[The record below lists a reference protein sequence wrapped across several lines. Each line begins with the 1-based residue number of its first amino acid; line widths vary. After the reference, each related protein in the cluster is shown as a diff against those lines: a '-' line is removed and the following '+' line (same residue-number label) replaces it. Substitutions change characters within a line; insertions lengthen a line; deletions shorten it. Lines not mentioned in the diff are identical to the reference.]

1 MSAAFNLAVEAGILI
16 VLSIV
21 IAFVGFF
28 VGRALATKDYPA
40 TFERFESG
48 NPPVGR
54 GRGWFIMQYYPYLMI
69 FMILEPLVIFLI
81 FLLTGFR
88 SFPFELFILAGLMIM
103 IAIPAAYFANS
114 QARVI
119 ENWKVEERS

>member
-1 MSAAFNLAVEAGILI
+1 MSAAFSLAVEAGILI
-16 VLSIV
+16 VLSVI

-28 VGRALATKDYPA
+28 IGRALATKDYPA

-48 NPPVGR
+48 NPPIGR
-54 GRGWFIMQYYPYLMI
+54 GRGWFIMQYYPYIMI
-69 FMILEPLVIFLI
+69 FMTLEPLVIFFV

-88 SFPFELFILAGLMIM
+88 SFPSELFILTGLAIL
-103 IAIPAAYFANS
+103 IAVPAVYFANS

-119 ENWKVEERS
+119 ENWRVEERS